1 MALIDFKEVTSM
13 DKKKAVAV
21 LLAAAFSLS
30 LPLFGIA
37 DAQAQ
42 APTPKAKVRRATAK
56 SKQAIAAKKP
66 HKGTA
71 KKPVKRV
78 TTHRPTTKRKT

>member
-1 MALIDFKEVTSM
+1 MALNNPKEVTSM

-21 LLAAAFSLS
+21 ALAAVFSLS
-30 LPLFGIA
+30 LPLFPIA

-42 APTPKAKVRRATAK
+42 APTPKAKVHRAPAK
-56 SKQAIAAKKP
+56 SKQAIAAKQT

-71 KKPVKRV
+71 KKNVKKAP
-78 TTHRPTTKRKT
+78 HRKTAKSKT